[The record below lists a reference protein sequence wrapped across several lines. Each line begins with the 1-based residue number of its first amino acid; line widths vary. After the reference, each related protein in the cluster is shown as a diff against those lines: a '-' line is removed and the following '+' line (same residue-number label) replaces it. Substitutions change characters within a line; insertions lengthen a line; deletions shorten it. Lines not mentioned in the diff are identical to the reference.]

1 MLNIGSNEIKKI
13 YFSSQEVQK
22 IYGGSLLIPTQST
35 TTTTTT
41 AAPTTTTTTTA
52 APTTTT
58 TSTTTTTAA
67 PFSPMAV
74 MLTTGSS
81 YTVPTG
87 ATTMKAWA
95 IGSGGNYE
103 KGAGGTAYKTWNV
116 NGGSSVAYTVGA
128 AVNNA
133 NYGSFGNNTTITYD
147 NTTITGCG
155 GGRLISGFG
164 FNGGDGGA
172 NGGGG
177 GYQGGGEYANGAVGG
192 NTPQG
197 VGRPVFKATDID
209 GLFAVLN
216 LLGIDPTTYVNYNYD
231 MTNPNVFGAG
241 TKFDKYGSFASGGIG
256 GGNGFGTVET
266 RETGAVILYFT

>member
-1 MLNIGSNEIKKI
+1 
-13 YFSSQEVQK
+13 
-22 IYGGSLLIPTQST
+22 
-35 TTTTTT
+35 
-41 AAPTTTTTTTA
+41 
-52 APTTTT
+52 
-58 TSTTTTTAA
+58 
-67 PFSPMAV
+67 

-87 ATTMKAWA
+87 ATNMKAWA

-103 KGAGGTAYKTWNV
+103 QGAGGTAYKTWNV

-133 NYGSFGNNTTITYD
+133 NYGSFGNNTTITYN

-155 GGRLISGFG
+155 GGRSIGGFG

-216 LLGIDPTTYVNYNYD
+216 LLGIDPTRQVNYNYD

-241 TKFDKYGSFASGGIG
+241 TKFDKYGGFASGGIG
-256 GGNGFGTVET
+256 GGNGFGTGET